1 MRLLERKLDGGCG
14 RHLTIRGE
22 TKMLNQ
28 CEFDFGWN
36 GLQIEG
42 RAQSMGSG
50 KWIESLRKERR
61 IKSKDVERMSR
72 AIAESK
78 GDHNFYIPHSTL
90 CRHRDRRDSK
100 YSQVV

>member
-1 MRLLERKLDGGCG
+1 
-14 RHLTIRGE
+14 
-22 TKMLNQ
+22 MLNQ

-90 CRHRDRRDSK
+90 CGIETGAIPSIHKLFSLAICLGVSLPDLLLAFGIECE
-100 YSQVV
+100 